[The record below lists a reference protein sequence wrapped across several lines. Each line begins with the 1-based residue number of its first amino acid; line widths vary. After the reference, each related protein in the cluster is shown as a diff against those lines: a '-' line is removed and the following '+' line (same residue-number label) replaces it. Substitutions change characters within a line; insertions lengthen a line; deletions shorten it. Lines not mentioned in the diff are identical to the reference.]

1 MPPKKIN
8 IKLSPSSKP
17 KSKVNV
23 SVNDSGKK
31 KTIKVKLRKDSQ

>member
-1 MPPKKIN
+1 MPPKKKKIV
-8 IKLSPSSKP
+8 KLSPSSKP

-31 KTIKVKLRKDSQ
+31 KNY